1 MKLNDYT
8 INKIKLYLQVI
19 KYLYNSNLLVS
30 ISSSE
35 LTVDGY
41 EWLYLPVQNL
51 VDIYDEAMMSTDI
64 DMFFNNEKLLYK
76 ISRLSNKVWKAV
88 YDKRYIRSI
97 VDCDRKI
104 KIDEQLRQDFL
115 RAFSREVDTPI
126 DLCNIADISAD
137 IEEDLEKCGIIL

>member
-19 KYLYNSNLLVS
+19 KYLYNSNLLVP
-30 ISSSE
+30 ISSKESTKDE
-35 LTVDGY
+35 Y
-41 EWLYLPVQNL
+41 EALYIQVQRL

-88 YDKRYIRSI
+88 DDKRYIRSI

-126 DLCNIADISAD
+126 DLWNIADISAD
-137 IEEDLEKCGIIL
+137 IEEDLEKYGIIL

>member
-19 KYLYNSNLLVS
+19 KYLYNSNLLVP

-41 EWLYLPVQNL
+41 EWLYLPVQKL

-64 DMFFNNEKLLYK
+64 DIFFNNEKLLYK
-76 ISRLSNKVWKAV
+76 ISRLSNAVWYAL
-88 YDKRYIRSI
+88 DCRTEIRSTI
-97 VDCDRKI
+97 DCHRVI
-104 KIDEQLRQDFL
+104 KIDEQLRQEFL

-126 DLCNIADISAD
+126 DLWNIADISAD
-137 IEEDLEKCGIIL
+137 IEEDLEKYGIIL

>member
-19 KYLYNSNLLVS
+19 KYLYNSNLLVP

-41 EWLYLPVQNL
+41 EWLYLPVQKL
-51 VDIYDEAMMSTDI
+51 VD

-88 YDKRYIRSI
+88 DDKRYIRSI

-126 DLCNIADISAD
+126 DLWNIADISAD
-137 IEEDLEKCGIIL
+137 IEEDLEKYGIIL